1 MWKKWGPVISFGIIT
16 AILLFGM
23 GFFLNEI
30 KGVTDSRITDIYDRL
45 DIIQSSLAA
54 IGESTDNI
62 DAGIG
67 RINDGL
73 SVYEI
78 GYFASLS
85 GLSSTI
91 DGILGSY
98 EEKLNGRIE
107 AIKIGK

>member
-30 KGVTDSRITDIYDRL
+30 KGATDSRITDIYDRL

-62 DAGIG
+62 DSGIG
-67 RINDGL
+67 RIIDGL
-73 SVYEI
+73 SAYEI
-78 GYFASLS
+78 GYYASLE
-85 GLSSTI
+85 GFGSTI
-91 DGILGSY
+91 DAILGNY
-98 EEKLNGRIE
+98 ERGLNGRIE
-107 AIKIGK
+107 AIKSGK